1 MGGIFV
7 CQSSKFR
14 ADLVCMLI
22 LFILC
27 NILKARNMAD
37 LRLTPFSASTYVM
50 YNALSQFINSFP
62 LVATFIDC

>member
-14 ADLVCMLI
+14 ADLVCVLI

-27 NILKARNMAD
+27 NILETRNMAD
-37 LRLTPFSASTYVM
+37 LRLTPFSGRTYVM
-50 YNALSQFINSFP
+50 YNASSQF
-62 LVATFIDC
+62 LTVHFIPH